1 MNPGSLSERITITRA
16 VFEDDGIG
24 GSTTSESTI
33 FSGWASVAAKKSK
46 DGLLGGR
53 DLEIRTHLVVMRLP
67 ETEPQKGDVIAWRGK
82 SLTIKAVRPDYRAA
96 QVELDCIQEA

>member
-24 GSTTSESTI
+24 GNTTRDPII

>member
-1 MNPGSLSERITITRA
+1 MNPGSLSEQITITRA

-24 GSTTSESTI
+24 GSTTQDTII

>member
-1 MNPGSLSERITITRA
+1 MNPGELRERITISRS

-24 GSTTSESTI
+24 GSITSESII

-53 DLEIRTHLVVMRLP
+53 DVEIRTHLVIMRMP
-67 ETEPQKGDVIAWRGK
+67 GTEPQKGDVITWRGK
-82 SLTIKAVRPDYRAA
+82 SHLVKAVRPDYRAA
-96 QVELDCIQEA
+96 LVELDCVQEA

>member
-1 MNPGSLSERITITRA
+1 MKLNEQITITRS

-24 GSTTSESTI
+24 GSTKLDVII

-53 DLEIRTHLVVMRLP
+53 DLEIRTHLVLMRLSG
-67 ETEPQKGDVIAWRGK
+67 TEPQKGDVIAWRGK
-82 SLTIKAVRPDYRAA
+82 SLIVKAVRPDYRAA